1 MFPNAETATTTKI
14 STLIKTL
21 TRRPSKG
28 WTVPELT
35 DHFYEA
41 DPYICQETVRRYI
54 SLLGSQDLLYVT
66 GKRYN
71 FETNR
76 PNQCYAYIG

>member
-41 DPYICQETVRRYI
+41 DP
-54 SLLGSQDLLYVT
+54 
-66 GKRYN
+66 
-71 FETNR
+71 
-76 PNQCYAYIG
+76 